1 MPFLSH
7 VVELLRQLE
16 CSPPSPASA
25 PPAESP
31 PPPPPQ
37 VIFLHFLVQSVQLRI
52 GHTLAHFLT
61 ENIFAIHISISII
74 V

>member
-31 PPPPPQ
+31 PPPPSQ
-37 VIFLHFLVQSVQLRI
+37 VIFLHFLVQSIQFRV
-52 GHTLAHFLT
+52 GHTLAH
-61 ENIFAIHISISII
+61 
-74 V
+74 